1 MLLRSLARP
10 MLASMFVYGGIN
22 ALRNAEGHAQGA
34 KPFLDKTVGA
44 NAESLPPAVP
54 TDYPTLVKVDAGVK
68 IGAGALLAIG
78 KFQRFSALALIGSLV
93 PTTLAGH
100 PFWEHESEEE
110 RASQT
115 IHFLKNLSMAGGLLM
130 AAQDK
135 KGKPSAAWR
144 AQHAAELTG
153 KNVKRSKK
161 ATKAAAKGAKAG
173 AKAGEV
179 KGRAS

>member
-44 NAESLPPAVP
+44 NAESLPGPVP
-54 TDYPTLVKVDAGVK
+54 TDYPTLVKLDAGVK
-68 IGAGALLAIG
+68 IGAGSLLAIG
-78 KFQRFSALALIGSLV
+78 KFQRLSALALVGSLV

-100 PFWEHESEEE
+100 PFWEHESQEE
-110 RASQT
+110 RSSQT

-144 AQHAAELTG
+144 ARNAADAAG
-153 KNVKRSKK
+153 KQAKRSKK
-161 ATKAAAKGAKAG
+161 AAKAG
-173 AKAGEV
+173 AKGGKKAGEA
-179 KGRAS
+179 KGKASS